1 MQYAIER
8 QITIAIENQP
18 GRLAAIARIMAL
30 SAQEGAELKA
40 RDREPVLTKTR
51 WLLLKREEN
60 LSEKQ
65 EVRLADLLRYNLR
78 TVRSYLL
85 KEDFQFF

>member
-30 SAQEGAELKA
+30 SAQEARELKA
-40 RDREPVLTKTR
+40 RGREPVLTKTR

-60 LSEKQ
+60 LSEAGSAAGGS
-65 EVRLADLLRYNLR
+65 LA
-78 TVRSYLL
+78 V
-85 KEDFQFF
+85 